1 MTKIYPYVDAQY
13 ESWCPKCGVGKGEP
27 CVYPS
32 GRKHPLVHEDRMKL
46 YNKHNRHRTRRSYQP
61 PAPQRHIPD
70 YLYDDPDQ
78 YDMGLTQ

>member
-1 MTKIYPYVDAQY
+1 
-13 ESWCPKCGVGKGEP
+13 
-27 CVYPS
+27 
-32 GRKHPLVHEDRMKL
+32 VHEDRMKL